1 MAGLWQRFTLIF
13 KSKASRA
20 LDRAE
25 NPTETLDYSYEQ
37 MIQQLQNV
45 KRGVADVVTAKKRL
59 ELQTQSIEQNVVKL
73 ETQARQA
80 VAANRE
86 DLARQA
92 LERKAAAQQQ
102 LQGLDAQVQQ
112 LQSQQEGLIAS
123 QQQLEAK
130 IESFRSEKEVIKAQY
145 SAAQAQVKI
154 GEAATGIGRGM
165 QDTGMAIQRARDK
178 TEELQARA
186 SAIEELTASGALE
199 DVTDNRTQ
207 LDRELSQI
215 SASGQVEDEL
225 AKLKAEVGP
234 GDDNEGDRAR
244 HAGDV
249 VGLGDVLFGRKK
261 LKGPARDRLFALT
274 TAAVSLDVECGL
286 KPAGVGAVVFKPLSA
301 GEFAQ
306 VDKDVEELLASV
318 AASSGSTLERKTDTF
333 GFEWVV
339 VHDPDLEDQ
348 VTAVYAV
355 AKEFSERGFGAQLL
369 AAPFRFE
376 GGGHPV
382 YWIYGFKTGHV
393 LAVRPDRREAGAR
406 QPARAAAEGAAR
418 EGAARRARPDE
429 VVRLVRRADLATRNR
444 LAHLAGDLRERR
456 EPLLERRVIHEELAD
471 LRAPVRRDDEEGVHR
486 RDLAQVLL
494 RDLRDPAR
502 DLLQRAHQV
511 LGRAGHQRRAA
522 VGRVLAVARDRAD
535 EDVADRVGDDRDRED
550 DQPDRHAVVAVRV
563 AAAAAAEAAE
573 HAAVEA
579 DTREERRRA
588 SRRSSRAS

>member
-1 MAGLWQRFTLIF
+1 MAGLWSRFMLIF

-102 LQGLDAQVQQ
+102 LQGLDTQVQQ

-199 DVTDNRTQ
+199 DVTDDRTQ

-215 SASGQVEDEL
+215 SASSQVEDEL
-225 AKLKAEVGP
+225 AQLKAEVGP
-234 GDDNEGDRAR
+234 GDD
-244 HAGDV
+244 
-249 VGLGDVLFGRKK
+249 KK
-261 LKGPARDRLFALT
+261 EIEPGTPAT
-274 TAAVSLDVECGL
+274 
-286 KPAGVGAVVFKPLSA
+286 
-301 GEFAQ
+301 
-306 VDKDVEELLASV
+306 
-318 AASSGSTLERKTDTF
+318 
-333 GFEWVV
+333 
-339 VHDPDLEDQ
+339 
-348 VTAVYAV
+348 
-355 AKEFSERGFGAQLL
+355 
-369 AAPFRFE
+369 
-376 GGGHPV
+376 
-382 YWIYGFKTGHV
+382 
-393 LAVRPDRREAGAR
+393 
-406 QPARAAAEGAAR
+406 
-418 EGAARRARPDE
+418 
-429 VVRLVRRADLATRNR
+429 
-444 LAHLAGDLRERR
+444 
-456 EPLLERRVIHEELAD
+456 
-471 LRAPVRRDDEEGVHR
+471 
-486 RDLAQVLL
+486 
-494 RDLRDPAR
+494 
-502 DLLQRAHQV
+502 
-511 LGRAGHQRRAA
+511 
-522 VGRVLAVARDRAD
+522 
-535 EDVADRVGDDRDRED
+535 
-550 DQPDRHAVVAVRV
+550 
-563 AAAAAAEAAE
+563 
-573 HAAVEA
+573 
-579 DTREERRRA
+579 
-588 SRRSSRAS
+588 